1 MNSSLFER
9 LGGQEGIQLLAGTLV
24 DNHLKNPVI
33 ATRFA
38 EKDVDKLK
46 KGASTFFIAGTGG
59 PNVYEGK
66 DMLATH
72 KGMNISTTE
81 FMAFI
86 DDAFDALQTHDIAQ
100 REQEEVMYIFLSL
113 RKEVLLV

>member
-9 LGGQEGIQLLAGTLV
+9 LGSQEGIKLLAGTLV
-24 DNHLKNPVI
+24 DNHLKNPI
-33 ATRFA
+33 IGTRFA
-38 EKDVDKLK
+38 GKDVAKLK

-66 DMLATH
+66 DMLETH

-86 DDAFDALQTHDIAQ
+86 DDAFDALQAHNVEQ
-100 REQEEVMYIFLSL
+100 REQEEVMFIFLSL
-113 RKEVLLV
+113 RKQVLLV